1 MVLLIT
7 RRIWVKLST
16 VFILLLRRS
25 ENILTSRLLSRLLD
39 LLSSIDSDWPRT
51 DKKKSGGNWVAK
63 CDVFIVSRIIFSL
76 VFARGRND
84 YISFSINIGTNKLEH
99 DPQDTRVRFFQIF
112 SLRVPSRRRTCQHFE
127 FNIRIGACEKGKKG
141 IWQGAYLWYSIYERY
156 IVKLRTQTPFG
167 LYAEFWRQSPHPPDL
182 WLHPM
187 KRTNQSV
194 SLEKSNHYVHH
205 LNIPKQ
211 WSGYF

>member
-112 SLRVPSRRRTCQHFE
+112 SLRVPSRRRTCQHFDIVPRATSHLQRRHSSNYWKCTRRLYWRAYG
-127 FNIRIGACEKGKKG
+127 FHFVIGSRI
-141 IWQGAYLWYSIYERY
+141 Y
-156 IVKLRTQTPFG
+156 ICDFFR
-167 LYAEFWRQSPHPPDL
+167 APHG
-182 WLHPM
+182 HPGSG
-187 KRTNQSV
+187 SV
-194 SLEKSNHYVHH
+194 
-205 LNIPKQ
+205 
-211 WSGYF
+211 

>member
-99 DPQDTRVRFFQIF
+99 DPQDTSPFLSNFQLTCTIAEKDMSTFRYSSASHIASSKKAFVKLLKMYQEVILKSIWVSFRNWITYIHLRFF
-112 SLRVPSRRRTCQHFE
+112 SRSSR
-127 FNIRIGACEKGKKG
+127 
-141 IWQGAYLWYSIYERY
+141 
-156 IVKLRTQTPFG
+156 
-167 LYAEFWRQSPHPPDL
+167 SP
-182 WLHPM
+182 W
-187 KRTNQSV
+187 
-194 SLEKSNHYVHH
+194 
-205 LNIPKQ
+205 
-211 WSGYF
+211 